1 MTTSPYPPQYVVYR
15 DPSDLPQYRYVV
27 RLWEGKGETY
37 EPGPIWGVAVDDRG
51 LGVLRHDLAQLGL
64 YCLGRFEEDDPAI
77 LEVWL

>member
-1 MTTSPYPPQYVVYR
+1 
-15 DPSDLPQYRYVV
+15 V